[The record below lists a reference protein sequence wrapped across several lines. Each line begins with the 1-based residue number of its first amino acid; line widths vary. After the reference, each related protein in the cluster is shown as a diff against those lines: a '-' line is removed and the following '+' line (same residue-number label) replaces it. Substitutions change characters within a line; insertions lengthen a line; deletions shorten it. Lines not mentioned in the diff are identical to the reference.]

1 MLSLEMSK
9 NLKNLHA
16 VPEVGTAAAT
26 DRQTDRQ
33 TVSHLLSYPSRYFLP
48 AIPAGYSPNAVPFF
62 ASGTIKTE
70 QKIRPGR
77 ADWIF
82 RSKKCVPHVPTA
94 FFGAKNAVGM
104 DFLMKSTRNRR
115 NSSNLWQNYDTAKVG
130 AMVIHV
136 LNMAGMHRW
145 CRLLAT

>member
-1 MLSLEMSK
+1 MRPARPDGIFRSK
-9 NLKNLHA
+9 NSVPHVPTRQNGTKN
-16 VPEVGTAAAT
+16 TFRT
-26 DRQTDRQ
+26 CRQHF
-33 TVSHLLSYPSRYFLP
+33 S
-48 AIPAGYSPNAVPFF
+48 
-62 ASGTIKTE
+62 E
-70 QKIRPGR
+70 QKIRPAR
-77 ADWIF
+77 PDPTKWHE
-82 RSKKCVPHVPTA
+82 KYVPHVPTA